1 MVPIVPNGTNVK
13 VERHQRHYSE
23 RSQNAK
29 MLIYVTQG
37 YQMQYALIFKQW
49 QQVEI
54 NKCFHRIFIY

>member
-49 QQVEI
+49 QQVSR
-54 NKCFHRIFIY
+54 N

>member
-13 VERHQRHYSE
+13 VERHQRHYS
-23 RSQNAK
+23 NAAK

-49 QQVEI
+49 QQVSR
-54 NKCFHRIFIY
+54 N